1 MSALAHDIDH
11 IRNVFL
17 AQLVRAR
24 LDHDAQHRLGAALAQ
39 EDAAL
44 IAEALSH
51 RLHRRNDGGVTERG
65 VLIVDL
71 HVRELLRIFAHGR
84 SQLGERLFAVEHDL
98 HELDSC
104 KQAVAGIGVL
114 AEK

>member
-11 IRNVFL
+11 IRNIFL

-44 IAEALSH
+44 A
-51 RLHRRNDGGVTERG
+51 R
-65 VLIVDL
+65 
-71 HVRELLRIFAHGR
+71 
-84 SQLGERLFAVEHDL
+84 
-98 HELDSC
+98 
-104 KQAVAGIGVL
+104 
-114 AEK
+114 